1 MHRWVVRGVLALAL
15 GTTVA
20 SSSQS
25 PPSTRLSVADAVA
38 RYASGDFDGAVRDLD
53 TGQLTAT
60 ALTRSLDDWIAGG
73 DAASQPRRRLVAA
86 AFALDANWAATRTP
100 QNEWLTP
107 GDVWGRVTPHD
118 PDRWRFVDFKSQQLV
133 PLWAVRQLPTGGE
146 VLPIERTLWLTA
158 IGIAEDGHAWNR
170 LEQEILPRARK
181 RLADEPRVRLAE
193 VLARTN
199 GNLGTLR
206 GRGGLGLG
214 RNTVLRVERR
224 STGGMPDAIRAFEP
238 LLADAALAG
247 EVALRIGFLELRRSR
262 WPEALARFDAARAK
276 LSEPTLVAATDY
288 FAGFV
293 HEQLDQPAEA
303 IAAYRRAVAI
313 TPLMRNLATRLSALL
328 FLRNERTEAY
338 AVLDPALNARPA
350 PIDLLV
356 AVERGDA
363 RFVPE
368 WLATF
373 RRALR

>member
-1 MHRWVVRGVLALAL
+1 M
-15 GTTVA
+15 
-20 SSSQS
+20 
-25 PPSTRLSVADAVA
+25 
-38 RYASGDFDGAVRDLD
+38 
-53 TGQLTAT
+53 TAT

-86 AFALDANWAATRTP
+86 AFALDANWGT
-100 QNEWLTP
+100 NE
-107 GDVWGRVTPHD
+107 D
-118 PDRWRFVDFKSQQLV
+118 
-133 PLWAVRQLPTGGE
+133 
-146 VLPIERTLWLTA
+146 
-158 IGIAEDGHAWNR
+158 
-170 LEQEILPRARK
+170 
-181 RLADEPRVRLAE
+181 
-193 VLARTN
+193 
-199 GNLGTLR
+199 LGTLR
-206 GRGGLGLG
+206 GRGGFGIG

-247 EVALRIGFLELRRSR
+247 EVALRIAFLQLRRSR

-276 LSEPTLVAATDY
+276 LSEPTLLAATDY

-350 PIDLLV
+350 RQLPDELHP
-356 AVERGDA
+356 AVHTA
-363 RFVPE
+363 QCRFE
-368 WLATF
+368 GMA
-373 RRALR
+373 